1 MANKIRYGISNVY
14 YAVATIAA
22 NGTATYASPVALPGA
37 VSLSME
43 PQGDRTPFYADNIE
57 YYVSSSNTG
66 YDGTLEVAL
75 LTDAF
80 KKNILGYR
88 EDTKHV
94 FVEDMEAQPI
104 HFALIFQFEGDE
116 SARRHVLYNCTAQRP
131 GENGSTKNETI
142 EPQTESISIRASGI
156 YVSAISKWLVKAE
169 TTGTTATADYNS
181 FLTAVYTPS
190 ALTT

>member
-22 NGTATYASPVALPGA
+22 NGTATYALPVALPGA

-116 SARRHVLYNCTAQRP
+116 SGRRHVLYNCTAQRP